1 MNTSR
6 PAGFNL
12 GDAITNALDDA
23 LTEDPRTIV
32 FGEDVG
38 QLGGVFRITR
48 GLQQRHGPD
57 RVFDTPLGEA
67 GIAGVAVG
75 MALNGLRPV
84 IEIQFDGFILPALN
98 QLFGHLAKFPA
109 RIAEPGAMPVVVR
122 VPVGG
127 RIRAAEF
134 HSESPEAY
142 FCHTPDLRVIAAST
156 AETARS
162 LLLAAIRSDEPC
174 IFLEPKRLYRRGR
187 VAPETELADVDFSRA
202 RTLRDGE
209 DVLLIAW
216 GPSVPLA
223 IEAAEALA
231 AEGKEACV
239 LDLVSLAPLDE
250 VAIVEAAARIG
261 RAVIVSEEIQRCS
274 LASEVAALV
283 ACGAFADLRAP
294 VRIVAAPNRP
304 IPAASR
310 EHSYFP
316 SLDDVLAAVKE
327 TSR

>member
-1 MNTSR
+1 MTTTR
-6 PAGFNL
+6 PGGFNL
-12 GDAITNALDDA
+12 GEAITKGLDDA
-23 LTEDPRTIV
+23 LSGDARTVV

-38 QLGGVFRITR
+38 KLGGVFRITR
-48 GLQQRHGPD
+48 GLQERHGSD

-75 MALNGLRPV
+75 MALNGFRPV
-84 IEIQFDGFILPALN
+84 IEIQFDGFIFPALN
-98 QLFGHLAKFPA
+98 QLFGHVAKFPA
-109 RIAEPGAMPVVVR
+109 RIAERDAMPIVVR

-142 FCHTPDLRVIAAST
+142 FCHTPDLRVVAAST

-162 LLLAAIRSDEPC
+162 LLLSVIRSDEPY

-187 VAPETELADVDFSRA
+187 VSSDMEVNDVDPTRA
-202 RTLRDGE
+202 RVLREGD

-223 IEAAEALA
+223 LEAAATLDS
-231 AEGKEACV
+231 EGTQACV

-250 VAIVEAAARIG
+250 PAILAAARRLG
-261 RAVIVSEEIQRCS
+261 HVVIVSEEVQRCS
-274 LASEVAALV
+274 LASEVAAMV
-283 ACGAFADLRAP
+283 ASGAFSTLQSP
-294 VRIVAAPNRP
+294 VRVVAAPNRP
-304 IPAASR
+304 IPVASR
-310 EHSYFP
+310 EQAYFP
-316 SLDDVLAAVKE
+316 SSDDVVAAVKK
-327 TSR
+327 TSQ